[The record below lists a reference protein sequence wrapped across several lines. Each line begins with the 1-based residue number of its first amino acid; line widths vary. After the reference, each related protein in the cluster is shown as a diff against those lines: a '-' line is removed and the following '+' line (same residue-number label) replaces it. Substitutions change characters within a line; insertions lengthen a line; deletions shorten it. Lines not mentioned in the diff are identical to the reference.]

1 MKRAIVI
8 IPTYNESLTIEKT
21 IDVLLGVFKKIT
33 DWKMEILVVDDTS
46 PDKTYELV
54 DRISKKH
61 SQVNLLVNKQKSG
74 LGGAYL
80 KGMTHAFSELKA
92 DAVFEFD
99 ADLSHDPNKI
109 PLFLKSL
116 DKGNQL
122 VLGSRY
128 IKGGSIPP
136 EWGLHRKL
144 LSIGANL
151 LIPLILT
158 DFRVRDWTSGY
169 RALTKEVFEAVHPYL
184 QGEKFS
190 GYAFQIGFLYYA
202 LRLGFKVDPNIAYDF
217 KDRLE
222 GESKIGPEYIKNT
235 LEFIVKMKIKEIV
248 KHKFFKFVIVGGLGA
263 IIQLVTL
270 QLWRQATPY
279 QLAFFLAI
287 ECAVISNFILNNIWT
302 FSDSTIAA
310 KDLPLKFIQF
320 NIASSGSIII
330 QQILAFIGEF
340 VIGIHPLL
348 TLPFINYGV
357 DTGDLYAVL
366 GILLGMAWNFFA
378 YTKFIWKKPAVAT
391 KSTAA

>member
-8 IPTYNESLTIEKT
+8 IPTYNELLTIEKT
-21 IDVLLGVFKKIT
+21 IAVLLEVFAKIQ
-33 DWKMEILVVDDTS
+33 DWKMGILVVDDTS

-54 DRISKKH
+54 EKISKKH
-61 SQVNLLVNKQKSG
+61 STVHLLINKRKSG

-80 KGMTHAFSELKA
+80 KGMEYAFTELHA

-99 ADLSHDPNKI
+99 ADLSHDPQKI

-136 EWGLHRKL
+136 EWGFHRKL

-169 RALTKEVFEAVHPYL
+169 RALTKEVYEAVHPHL

-202 LRLGFKVDPNIAYDF
+202 LRLGFKVD
-217 KDRLE
+217 
-222 GESKIGPEYIKNT
+222 
-235 LEFIVKMKIKEIV
+235 
-248 KHKFFKFVIVGGLGA
+248 
-263 IIQLVTL
+263 
-270 QLWRQATPY
+270 
-279 QLAFFLAI
+279 
-287 ECAVISNFILNNIWT
+287 
-302 FSDSTIAA
+302 
-310 KDLPLKFIQF
+310 
-320 NIASSGSIII
+320 
-330 QQILAFIGEF
+330 
-340 VIGIHPLL
+340 
-348 TLPFINYGV
+348 
-357 DTGDLYAVL
+357 
-366 GILLGMAWNFFA
+366 
-378 YTKFIWKKPAVAT
+378 
-391 KSTAA
+391 

>member
-1 MKRAIVI
+1 
-8 IPTYNESLTIEKT
+8 
-21 IDVLLGVFKKIT
+21 
-33 DWKMEILVVDDTS
+33 
-46 PDKTYELV
+46 
-54 DRISKKH
+54 
-61 SQVNLLVNKQKSG
+61 
-74 LGGAYL
+74 
-80 KGMTHAFSELKA
+80 
-92 DAVFEFD
+92 
-99 ADLSHDPNKI
+99 
-109 PLFLKSL
+109 LKSL

-136 EWGLHRKL
+136 EWGFHRKL

-169 RALTKEVFEAVHPYL
+169 RALTKEVYEAVHPHL

-217 KDRLE
+217 KDRME

-235 LEFIVKMKIKEIV
+235 LEFIVKMKVKEII
-248 KHKFFKFVIVGGLGA
+248 KHKFFKFALVGGLGA
-263 IIQLVTL
+263 VIQLVTL
-270 QLWRQATPY
+270 QFWRGVAPY

-302 FSDSTIAA
+302 FADTTISA
-310 KDLPLKFIQF
+310 KDIPLKFIQF

-330 QQILAFIGEF
+330 QQSLAFFGEF

-348 TLPFINYGV
+348 TLPFINYGI

-378 YTKFIWKKPAVAT
+378 YTKFIWKKPAVAV